1 MSQYEYSPLTNPESS
16 IRLLEL
22 LPDEPSREIRVR
34 LSHAS
39 LDDSFM
45 NSTKRSSTPVLN
57 SLASTLPPGWSV
69 RESCSGRIAFQ
80 HVKTD
85 TISWIHPDPSVSE
98 STYRQLKD
106 DVFKH
111 PAVPEFEALSYTWGS
126 AGNAE
131 VISVEVD
138 GTDMLP
144 ERRTLLI
151 QPNLAIALK
160 FLRHRSTSRTL
171 WVDAVCI
178 NQQDVEERNM
188 QVCRMAA
195 IYTLARRVVLWLGPA
210 SHNSE
215 LAMSTMNHLGRQIVF
230 CKNSS
235 FYASPEAEHVDWY
248 RSTTMLPYTE
258 DEWRSILDLINRP
271 WFERLWITQEVH
283 LSNQHALVCCG
294 LDEMPWDRFRSA
306 LIGLAWKQKTKLPE
320 LRRRLTKVSSLAQ
333 VWNGRP
339 LQTLFKLCEDRQ
351 CSDPRD
357 KIYGLLGLAPPALAK
372 MITPNYLAPV
382 ADVYR
387 DVVIALLRQTKRLCL
402 ANCGRSPAHPSLP
415 TWVPDYSQSF
425 ASRFDDLGFCSG
437 FSAAEFSTEGRS
449 GLKVCGVRCLRV
461 SDVSVPMRV
470 APGDAAEDLRHA
482 RTLRDWAART
492 PGAQRY
498 PAGGTCLEALAAA
511 LVLGQTGD
519 IYPSLYSFATLP
531 EWSAQL
537 GEFLLG
543 PDLMGLSEIGD
554 KTLLGRIFQ
563 GEQFLFST
571 REGFVGMA
579 QCPLQPGDVLC
590 VILGCMGMAILRP
603 RTLEERQKYEVVGE
617 CYVHG
622 FMEMQALLG
631 PVPAPWVYR
640 NQIKEDGAWYPW
652 FVNSVSGQASEDDPR
667 LGPVPEGWEQMAWS
681 RSPED
686 PLYFVRFRNKVT
698 GEIINSD
705 PRLFPAAL
713 RARGVSLEMLEL
725 V

>member
-45 NSTKRSSTPVLN
+45 SSAKRSSTPVLN

-98 STYRQLKD
+98 SAYRQLED

-111 PAVPEFEALSYTWGS
+111 P
-126 AGNAE
+126 
-131 VISVEVD
+131 
-138 GTDMLP
+138 
-144 ERRTLLI
+144 
-151 QPNLAIALK
+151 
-160 FLRHRSTSRTL
+160 
-171 WVDAVCI
+171 AVCI

-248 RSTTMLPYTE
+248 RSTTTLPYTE

-283 LSNQHALVCCG
+283 LSNQYALVCCG

-492 PGAQRY
+492 PGSQSY

-543 PDLMGLSEIGD
+543 PDLMGLSELGD

-579 QCPLQPGDVLC
+579 QCPLQPGKFLLLVL
-590 VILGCMGMAILRP
+590 G
-603 RTLEERQKYEVVGE
+603 
-617 CYVHG
+617 
-622 FMEMQALLG
+622 
-631 PVPAPWVYR
+631 
-640 NQIKEDGAWYPW
+640 
-652 FVNSVSGQASEDDPR
+652 DDAFFC
-667 LGPVPEGWEQMAWS
+667 LN
-681 RSPED
+681 
-686 PLYFVRFRNKVT
+686 LKLT
-698 GEIINSD
+698 G
-705 PRLFPAAL
+705 
-713 RARGVSLEMLEL
+713 
-725 V
+725 

>member
-1 MSQYEYSPLTNPESS
+1 
-16 IRLLEL
+16 
-22 LPDEPSREIRVR
+22 
-34 LSHAS
+34 
-39 LDDSFM
+39 
-45 NSTKRSSTPVLN
+45 
-57 SLASTLPPGWSV
+57 
-69 RESCSGRIAFQ
+69 
-80 HVKTD
+80 
-85 TISWIHPDPSVSE
+85 
-98 STYRQLKD
+98 
-106 DVFKH
+106 
-111 PAVPEFEALSYTWGS
+111 
-126 AGNAE
+126 
-131 VISVEVD
+131 
-138 GTDMLP
+138 
-144 ERRTLLI
+144 
-151 QPNLAIALK
+151 
-160 FLRHRSTSRTL
+160 
-171 WVDAVCI
+171 
-178 NQQDVEERNM
+178 M

-248 RSTTMLPYTE
+248 RSTTTLPYTE

-492 PGAQRY
+492 PGSQSY

-543 PDLMGLSEIGD
+543 PDLMGLSELGD

-579 QCPLQPGDVLC
+579 QCPLQPGKFLLLVL
-590 VILGCMGMAILRP
+590 G
-603 RTLEERQKYEVVGE
+603 
-617 CYVHG
+617 
-622 FMEMQALLG
+622 
-631 PVPAPWVYR
+631 
-640 NQIKEDGAWYPW
+640 
-652 FVNSVSGQASEDDPR
+652 DDAFFC
-667 LGPVPEGWEQMAWS
+667 LN
-681 RSPED
+681 
-686 PLYFVRFRNKVT
+686 LKLT
-698 GEIINSD
+698 G
-705 PRLFPAAL
+705 
-713 RARGVSLEMLEL
+713 
-725 V
+725 